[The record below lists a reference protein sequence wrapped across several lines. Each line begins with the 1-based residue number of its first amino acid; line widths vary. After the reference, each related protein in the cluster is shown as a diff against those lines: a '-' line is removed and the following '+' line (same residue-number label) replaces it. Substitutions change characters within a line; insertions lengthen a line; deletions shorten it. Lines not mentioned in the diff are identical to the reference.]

1 MIEWSSLLKQP
12 SGYVVAVAASKFTKS
27 QAPLPD
33 GLLDFV
39 ASRFRILAV
48 PMRLRIL
55 HALQKG
61 ELTVTQIMEAAGA
74 SQANTSKHLGVMARA
89 KMVGRRKE
97 GLKVYYSIVDPV
109 IFELCDLVCN
119 THRGSL

>member
-1 MIEWSSLLKQP
+1 
-12 SGYVVAVAASKFTKS
+12 VAASKFTKAR
-27 QAPLPD
+27 APLSEEM
-33 GLLDFV
+33 LTFV
-39 ASRFRILAV
+39 AGRFRMLAV

-97 GLKVYYSIVDPV
+97 GLNVYYSIVDPV

-119 THRGSL
+119 KLRASLKS